1 MTGEQGR
8 KVFLNDQSLD
18 LGEGYKILS
27 GVAPRLSDIDIKTDG
42 IGDDT
47 GAETQEFVNRLLL
60 LLRKE
65 RVADGEWP
73 CVYSHC
79 LLTSFSSALPVLLD
93 DLNDRMLDWGTKGK
107 ISPFNEVYDVCS
119 ILFPYPPLS

>member
-1 MTGEQGR
+1 MTH
-8 KVFLNDQSLD
+8 
-18 LGEGYKILS
+18 I
-27 GVAPRLSDIDIKTDG
+27 GVKANGVYEDARGFIYRIS
-42 IGDDT
+42 
-47 GAETQEFVNRLLL
+47 L

-65 RVADGEWP
+65 RVVDGAGP
-73 CVYSHC
+73 CLCSYC
-79 LLTSFSSALPVLLD
+79 LLTSFSSVLPVLLD